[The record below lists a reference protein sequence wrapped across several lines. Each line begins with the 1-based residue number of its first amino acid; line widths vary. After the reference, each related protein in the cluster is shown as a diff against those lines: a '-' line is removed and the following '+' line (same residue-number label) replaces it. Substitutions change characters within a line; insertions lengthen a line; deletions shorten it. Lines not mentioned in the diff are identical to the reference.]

1 MLTRQKSTR
10 VPRPSHDTSHRA
22 QALRGRSHGAAAAIA
37 TGLQVVDLDQGLW
50 RDRLRLAS
58 RRGGGELEREMR
70 SLLESAGA
78 DDLHQIDPATA
89 ALVEDLSPGLSVG
102 RLPA

>member
-1 MLTRQKSTR
+1 M
-10 VPRPSHDTSHRA
+10 
-22 QALRGRSHGAAAAIA
+22 
-37 TGLQVVDLDQGLW
+37 VDLDQGLW

-58 RRGGGELEREMR
+58 RRGRSELEREIR
-70 SLLESAGA
+70 ILLDAAGA
-78 DDLHQIDPATA
+78 DDLYQIDPATA